1 VRIRGRTGRRTL
13 IVVVT
18 ALLLTGAA
26 ALPVDMSELRLGVER
41 FVENRNCCQLS
52 VLENLRV
59 THGEVFGET
68 EYPSEIGQD
77 KWVLEKVF
85 PGVTDG
91 YFVDVGSGHGTI
103 GSNTLA
109 LERRGWRGICVD
121 PFPTYMEG
129 RTCQVFE
136 EVVFSESGRVMDFRT
151 AGGLGGLEATLGAWN
166 TKAAQAPVVQFT
178 TVTLRELLDRAGS
191 PGFVHFVSMD
201 IEGAELEALRA
212 FPFDRIRV
220 GAWAIEHN
228 REEPKRSGIR
238 ALLAS
243 KGYRH
248 SHAWKQDDFYLPD
261 PASPGSAP

>member
-1 VRIRGRTGRRTL
+1 
-13 IVVVT
+13 
-18 ALLLTGAA
+18 
-26 ALPVDMSELRLGVER
+26 
-41 FVENRNCCQLS
+41 
-52 VLENLRV
+52 
-59 THGEVFGET
+59 
-68 EYPSEIGQD
+68 
-77 KWVLEKVF
+77 
-85 PGVTDG
+85 
-91 YFVDVGSGHGTI
+91 
-103 GSNTLA
+103 
-109 LERRGWRGICVD
+109 
-121 PFPTYMEG
+121 MEG

-166 TKAAQAPVVQFT
+166 TKAAQAPVAQFT

-248 SHAWKQDDFYLPD
+248 SHGWKQDDFYLPD